1 MEVFRIKDA
10 ISKLVDKLEG
20 WLDSFI
26 TMLPNFV
33 VAVLILFLFIFIAR
47 LLRNIIKRPLSRMIA
62 NPTITNIISSMI
74 HLAVILTGFFIAL
87 DILDLDK
94 AVTSLLAGVGIAG
107 LAFGFAFKEA
117 ASNFISGIYMAIKS
131 PMNEG
136 DLIAYDEDYGII
148 KSIGLR
154 ATKLTTLQ
162 GQIVV
167 IPNRLLMENRFT
179 HFSINKERRI
189 DLAVGISYGDDLEK
203 AEKVTLEAIKKID
216 YLKEDKPVDFYYT
229 AFGSSS
235 IDYVIRYWVHFNK
248 ETDYLQALSDGIK
261 NIKKAYD
268 QHDIT
273 ITFPIRTLDFGI
285 KGGKTLTETLREV
298 DFEGGEKNNSQ
309 N

>member
-1 MEVFRIKDA
+1 MEMFKIKDA
-10 ISKLVDKLEG
+10 ISKLVDKLES
-20 WLDSFI
+20 WLDNLI

-33 VAVLILFLFIFIAR
+33 VAVLLLFLVFFLAR
-47 LLRNIIKRPLSRMIA
+47 FLRNLIKRPLSRMIA
-62 NPTITNIISSMI
+62 NPTITNIVSSMV
-74 HLAVILTGFFIAL
+74 HLAIILTGFFIAL

-131 PMNEG
+131 PINEG
-136 DLIAYDEDYGII
+136 DLILYDEDYGII

-189 DLAVGISYGDDLEK
+189 DLNVGISYGDDLER
-203 AEKVTLEAIKKID
+203 AEKITLDAIQSIG
-216 YLKEDKPVDFYYT
+216 YLKQGKTVDLYYT

-235 IDYVIRYWVHFNK
+235 IDFVVRYWVNFSE
-248 ETDYLQALSDGIK
+248 ETDYLRAVSDGIK

-268 QHDIT
+268 EHDIT

-285 KGGKTLTETLREV
+285 KGGKTLTETLQEV
-298 DFEGGEKNNSQ
+298 EFDSSTKK
-309 N
+309 

>member
-1 MEVFRIKDA
+1 MEMFKIKDA
-10 ISKLVDKLEG
+10 ISKLVDKLES
-20 WLDSFI
+20 WLDNLI

-33 VAVLILFLFIFIAR
+33 VAVLLLFLVFFLAR
-47 LLRNIIKRPLSRMIA
+47 FLRNLIKRPLSRMIG
-62 NPTITNIISSMI
+62 NPTITNIISSMV
-74 HLAVILTGFFIAL
+74 HLAIILTGFFIAL

-131 PMNEG
+131 PINEG
-136 DLIAYDEDYGII
+136 DLISYEEDYGII

-162 GQIVV
+162 GQVVV

-179 HFSINKERRI
+179 HYSINKERRI
-189 DLAVGISYGDDLEK
+189 DLSVGISYGDDLEK
-203 AEKVTLEAIKKID
+203 AEKITIEAIQSIG
-216 YLKEDKPVDFYYT
+216 YLKEGKTVDLYYT

-235 IDYVIRYWVHFNK
+235 IDFVVRYWVNFNK
-248 ETDYLQALSDGIK
+248 ETDYLRAVSDGIK
-261 NIKKAYD
+261 TIKKAYD
-268 QHDIT
+268 EHDIT

-285 KGGKTLTETLREV
+285 KGGKTLTEMLQEV
-298 DFEGGEKNNSQ
+298 GFDGDSKNNVQS
-309 N
+309 

>member
-1 MEVFRIKDA
+1 MEEFKIKDA
-10 ISKLVDKLEG
+10 VSKLVEKLES
-20 WLDSFI
+20 WLDGLI
-26 TMLPNFV
+26 TMLPNLV
-33 VAVLILFLFIFIAR
+33 VAVLILFLVIFLAR
-47 LLRNIIKRPLSRMIA
+47 LLRNIIRRPLSRMIA
-62 NPTITNIISSMI
+62 NPTITNTISSMV
-74 HLAVILTGFFIAL
+74 HLAIILTGFFIAL

-107 LAFGFAFKEA
+107 LAFGFAFKDA

-131 PMNEG
+131 PINEG
-136 DLIAYDEDYGII
+136 DLISYDDDYGVI

-162 GQIVV
+162 GQVVV

-179 HFSINKERRI
+179 HYSINKERRI
-189 DLAVGISYGDDLEK
+189 DLSVGISYGDDLEK
-203 AEKVTLEAIKKID
+203 AEKITLEAIQKID
-216 YLKEDKPVDFYYT
+216 YLKKDKPVDLYYT

-235 IDYVIRYWVHFNK
+235 IDFIIRYWVIFHK

-268 QHDIT
+268 EHDIT

-285 KGGKTLTETLREV
+285 KGGKTLTEMLKEV
-298 DFEGGEKNNSQ
+298 DFDGRSKNNVQS
-309 N
+309 